1 MVTRTL
7 GYIDDAVPGTAKHY
21 NGRAWLD
28 DWTGDPWSGGSYA
41 AFGPGQ
47 MTKYWGYAARP
58 EGRVH
63 FAGEHTSTYSQGFLN
78 GGVESGQRAAIEV
91 MRALGL
97 PVPKTIASLPYS
109 TYS

>member
-1 MVTRTL
+1 
-7 GYIDDAVPGTAKHY
+7 
-21 NGRAWLD
+21 
-28 DWTGDPWSGGSYA
+28 
-41 AFGPGQ
+41 
-47 MTKYWGYAARP
+47 
-58 EGRVH
+58 VH

-97 PVPKTIASLPYS
+97 PVPKAIASLPYS